1 MAPYSY
7 VIWGINNRPVGGCS
21 SEIQSHYVDINNNKK
36 PLVDAVFDMSVMDVL
51 LGITQQQLS
60 NQTNFV
66 SRATLGRVCLKLVVV
81 MGLTW
86 VADVVSWVV
95 GGPHYIWYV
104 TDLIN
109 TLQGVFIFVVAGCQP
124 QVWSAINRLW
134 CLRPQR
140 TQRTNM
146 GHHLSLYSQGPPS
159 LGDSVTNNHSTKSA
173 HLETLC

>member
-1 MAPYSY
+1 MFYSQY
-7 VIWGINNRPVGGCS
+7 QAQSPTYIKTNEHLPLNSTTHRFKKRMFNVLAIRHHRYLPLHGI
-21 SEIQSHYVDINNNKK
+21 
-36 PLVDAVFDMSVMDVL
+36 
-51 LGITQQQLS
+51 
-60 NQTNFV
+60 NFV

-86 VADVVSWVV
+86 LADVISWAV

-109 TLQGVFIFVVAGCQP
+109 TLQGVLIFIVAGCQP

-134 CLRPQR
+134 CLRPQH

-146 GHHLSLYSQGPPS
+146 GHHISLYSQGPPS